1 MAITYK
7 VLAQS
12 APSATTNTDV
22 YTVGSGKQAT
32 VSTIT
37 VCNRSTTIAT
47 YRIAIRV
54 AGSALS
60 NEEYIAYDAP
70 VGSNDSVTWTIGVTL
85 VQQMLLLFMRLQQT
99 CLLISSERRLRNG
112 Y

>member
-12 APSATTNTDV
+12 APSATTNTDI

-32 VSTIT
+32 ISTVTI
-37 VCNRSTTIAT
+37 CNRAATAAT

-60 NEEYIAYDAP
+60 NDEYIAYDATVP
-70 VGSNDSVTWTIGVTL
+70 ANDTVALTLGITLGAADVVTVYASTANLSVN
-85 VQQMLLLFMRLQQT
+85 LFGAE
-99 CLLISSERRLRNG
+99 IA
-112 Y
+112 